1 MKQEMKEL
9 QKLKGIGE
17 TLSRRLVEAGYD
29 TPAKVVAA
37 GKEKLSKIP
46 GMNPRL
52 IGSIVAQAGEL
63 AGEAEKGRAARV
75 EELKRQALA
84 LKGQVQE
91 LARDVRDR
99 FRDEV
104 AGKMGKKAEK
114 EILKIISSLE
124 EVQKNLDTRVKK
136 AGKGL
141 VKVEKRLEGLADAGL
156 KGVGKGLK
164 KARRSLK
171 RVLAK

>member
-1 MKQEMKEL
+1 MKREMKEL
-9 QKLKGIGE
+9 QKLRGIGE

-29 TPAKVVAA
+29 TPAKVAA
-37 GKEKLSKIP
+37 ACEEKLRKIP

-63 AGEAEKGRAARV
+63 AGETKQERAAKV
-75 EELKRQALA
+75 EGLKQQALA

-99 FRDEV
+99 FREEV
-104 AGKMGKKAEK
+104 GGKIGKKTEK
-114 EILKIISSLE
+114 EILRVISSLE
-124 EVQKNLDTRVKK
+124 EVEKNLETRVKK

-141 VKVEKRLEGLADAGL
+141 VKAEKRLEGLADTGL
-156 KGVGKGLK
+156 
-164 KARRSLK
+164 
-171 RVLAK
+171 